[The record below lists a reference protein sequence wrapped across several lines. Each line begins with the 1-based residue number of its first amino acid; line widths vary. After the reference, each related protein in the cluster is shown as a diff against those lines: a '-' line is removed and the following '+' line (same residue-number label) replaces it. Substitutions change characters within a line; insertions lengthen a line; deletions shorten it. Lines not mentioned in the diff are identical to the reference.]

1 MSPREP
7 SGQHATLASA
17 PYAQVRGEER
27 EVTPLPTAAIR
38 PEVWGTPYRE
48 PPTPPAPEQP
58 RDPMWF
64 RVLERYGF
72 PTLVALALGWG
83 FVGYNKQVREDAA
96 KARVEFREVV
106 DRLIK
111 SQEEDRREM
120 RASLTRQTQL
130 LEQIAERLGRDDG
143 RVAARRG
150 GR

>member
-7 SGQHATLASA
+7 SGRHATAA
-17 PYAQVRGEER
+17 FDR
-27 EVTPLPTAAIR
+27 EVTPIPVAAA
-38 PEVWGTPYRE
+38 WQ
-48 PPTPPAPEQP
+48 PAGQPASEQP
-58 RDPMWF
+58 ARDPMWF

>member
-1 MSPREP
+1 VAREP
-7 SGQHATLASA
+7 SGQHKTLASA

-38 PEVWGTPYRE
+38 PEVWGAPYRE
-48 PPTPPAPEQP
+48 PATPPAPESP
-58 RDPMWF
+58 KDPTWF
-64 RVLERYGF
+64 RVLERFGF
-72 PTLVALALGWG
+72 PTLVALGLAWG

-111 SQEEDRREM
+111 SQDEDRKEM

-130 LEQIAERLGRDDG
+130 LEQIAERLKEGDARL
-143 RVAARRG
+143 ARRG